1 MTENKNENRVVF
13 PGDRIGSVEE
23 YLPGEN
29 VTEDSGKLIALK
41 VGDVVEDPRDL
52 KVSVRTSK
60 RTLKPSPGD
69 IVYGQ
74 IIKGDSGRYTVA
86 IGAFKSRHSKEL
98 IPTKLESTLKI
109 ESRRDDRFVP
119 VRVGD
124 YIRGKLFLSRYG
136 MDLSISSP
144 DLGVL
149 LAKCQRCR
157 QDLVLENGKLWC
169 RNCDLT
175 EQRKMAEDY
184 GKIDLNGKEF

>member
-1 MTENKNENRVVF
+1 MAQKKNESKVVF
-13 PGDRIGSVEE
+13 PGDRIGNVEE
-23 YLPGEN
+23 YLPGDN

-41 VGDVVEDPRDL
+41 VGDLVEDPRDL
-52 KVSVRTSK
+52 KVSVK
-60 RTLKPSPGD
+60 IPKKIIKPSPGD

-74 IIKGDSGRYTVA
+74 IKKGDSGRYIVA
-86 IGAFKSRHSKEL
+86 IGAFKSRLSKEL

-109 ESRRDDRFVP
+109 ESRMGDRFVP

-136 MDLSISSP
+136 MDLSISGP

-149 LAKCQRCR
+149 IARCQRCR
-157 QDLVLENGKLWC
+157 QELVLEDGKLWC
-169 RNCDLT
+169 KNCDLT
-175 EQRKMAEDY
+175 ERRKLAVDY